1 MYYEK
6 TEEEKD
12 LWKKVEPYIYPKGGL
27 VEDAPED
34 AKKALEELKE
44 IRDFYGQ

>member
-6 TEEEKD
+6 TEEEKK
-12 LWKKVEPYIYPKGGL
+12 LWEKVNPYISPNGGL

-34 AKKALEELKE
+34 VKKALEELKE